1 MLVTQDN
8 LEQVLQSS
16 MQKPLFCFFYD
27 ETEACTAAK
36 NAVTTAISDTNEY
49 VTLGLFPL
57 TDRACLMVASQIGLQ
72 QVPTLVVVDQGQ
84 PVGMLEGDE
93 VISGL
98 QELLNK
104 FMPSQADLMMRE
116 ALQAEAAGDV
126 SAACAKAGQAY
137 AMDESNLKFKFIY
150 ARLLIAQKN
159 LKKAHELLDNAG
171 REEKASAEYQQLISA
186 LTIAEQA
193 QNSPELQELE
203 RKYQEDP
210 SDANAVSYAVAL
222 AEAGRKDEALELL
235 FAKLKQDL
243 SKDEVKKTFLDILS
257 TMNGDKLQG
266 QYRRKLYTLMY

>member
-1 MLVTQDN
+1 
-8 LEQVLQSS
+8 
-16 MQKPLFCFFYD
+16 
-27 ETEACTAAK
+27 
-36 NAVTTAISDTNEY
+36 
-49 VTLGLFPL
+49 
-57 TDRACLMVASQIGLQ
+57 
-72 QVPTLVVVDQGQ
+72 
-84 PVGMLEGDE
+84 MLEGDE
-93 VISGL
+93 VVTGL

-150 ARLLIAQKN
+150 VRLLIAQKN

-203 RKYQEDP
+203 HKFQEDP
-210 SDANAVSYAVAL
+210 SDEHAVSYAVAL
-222 AEAGRKDEALELL
+222 AEAGRKDEALEIL

>member
-1 MLVTQDN
+1 MLVSQEN

-16 MQKPLFCFFYD
+16 LQKPLFCFFYD
-27 ETEACTAAK
+27 ESAECQGPK

-49 VTLGLFPL
+49 VSLGLFPL
-57 TDRACLMVASQIGLQ
+57 TDRACLMVAGQIGLQ

-84 PVGMLEGDE
+84 PVAMLEGNE
-93 VISGL
+93 IVTGL

-104 FMPSQADLMMRE
+104 FMPSQADLLMRE
-116 ALQAEAAGDV
+116 ALQAEAVGDL
-126 SAACAKAGQAY
+126 SAAVTKAGQAY
-137 AMDESNLKFKFIY
+137 GMDESNLKFKFIY

-159 LKKAHELLDNAG
+159 LKQAHALLDDAG

-193 QNSPELQELE
+193 QNSPELMELE
-203 RKYQEDP
+203 RKYQQDP
-210 SDANAVSYAVAL
+210 SDENAIAYAVAL

-257 TMNGDKLQG
+257 TMNGDKLQS